1 MLFSAHMLQHEI
13 LMVVAAPLLV
23 LGRPLI
29 AWVWGLPLAGRHKLA
44 RLSKWE
50 RVQRGWHMLTN
61 PLLAWSLHAVT
72 LWIWHAPGLFQ
83 AALKS
88 EPIHVLQHLSF
99 LVFALL
105 FWWALIHGRQ
115 GALGYGAAVLY
126 VFTTSLHS
134 SALGGLL
141 TFAAVPWYSAYQ
153 GNTALWG
160 ITPVED
166 QQLAGLIMWVPTG
179 ALYLCAG
186 LGLFAGWLHALDARE
201 LQRRG
206 QALPQRQWV
215 KDGQRRTAQ
224 RLHGAVERM
233 LIGGLLA
240 ILVSLPSCNGDVA
253 RDATELTGGDLG
265 RGLIAIHQ
273 HGCPSCHTIPGV
285 PGAHGLV
292 GPPLGG
298 IANRIYI
305 AGMLPNTPENM
316 MRWIQAPQEVNQHTA
331 MPNMGIT
338 EPEARD
344 IVGYLYTLK

>member
-1 MLFSAHMLQHEI
+1 VGVGA
-13 LMVVAAPLLV
+13 
-23 LGRPLI
+23 
-29 AWVWGLPLAGRHKLA
+29 
-44 RLSKWE
+44 
-50 RVQRGWHMLTN
+50 RGWHMLMN
-61 PLLAWSLHAVT
+61 PLLAWSLPAVA

-105 FWWALIHGRQ
+105 FWWTLIHGRQ

-134 SALGGLL
+134 GALGGLL

-160 ITPVED
+160 ITPAED

-201 LQRRG
+201 LQRKG
-206 QALPQRQWV
+206 QALPQRQLV

-240 ILVSLPSCNGDVA
+240 ILVSLPSGNGDVA
-253 RDATELTGGDLG
+253 REATELTRWRSGAWAHRHSPAWLPIVPYNSRGARGTWAG
-265 RGLIAIHQ
+265 R
-273 HGCPSCHTIPGV
+273 STT
-285 PGAHGLV
+285 
-292 GPPLGG
+292 GG

-316 MRWIQAPQEVNQHTA
+316 MTWIQAPQEVNQHTA
-331 MPNMGIT
+331 MQNMGVT

>member
-1 MLFSAHMLQHEI
+1 
-13 LMVVAAPLLV
+13 VA
-23 LGRPLI
+23 
-29 AWVWGLPLAGRHKLA
+29 
-44 RLSKWE
+44 
-50 RVQRGWHMLTN
+50 
-61 PLLAWSLHAVT
+61 
-72 LWIWHAPGLFQ
+72 LWLWHAPGLFQ

-99 LVFALL
+99 LVFDLL
-105 FWWALIHGRQ
+105 FWWTLIHGRQ
-115 GALGYGAAVLY
+115 RALGYGAAVLY

-134 SALGGLL
+134 GALEGFL
-141 TFAAVPWYSAYQ
+141 TFAAVPWYSAYR
-153 GNTALWG
+153 GNTVLWG
-160 ITPVED
+160 ITPAED
-166 QQLAGLIMWVPTG
+166 QQLAGLIMGVPTG

-201 LQRRG
+201 LQRKG

-240 ILVSLPSCNGDVA
+240 ILVSLPSGNGDVA
-253 RDATELTGGDLG
+253 REATELTGDDPA
-265 RGLIAIHQ
+265 RGLIAIHR

-338 EPEARD
+338 EPEARN